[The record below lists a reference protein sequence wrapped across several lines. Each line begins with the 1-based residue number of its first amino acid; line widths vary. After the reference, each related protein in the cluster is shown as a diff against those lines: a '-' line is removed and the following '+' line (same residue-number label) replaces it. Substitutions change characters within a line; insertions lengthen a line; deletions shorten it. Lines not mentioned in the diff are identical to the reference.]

1 MKKLLVRASMLS
13 ATIAATLATAA
24 PAFAQ
29 QGSEPSGGTDVSTTV
44 IWSLIGVGIFSLALG
59 ILYLLK
65 RHVGGFPEDPS
76 WVAPISIQRASELPS
91 EDAHGHDDHGDSHG
105 HAPAH

>member
-1 MKKLLVRASMLS
+1 MKKLFVRASLLS
-13 ATIAATLATAA
+13 ATIAAALATVA

-29 QGSEPSGGTDVSTTV
+29 EGTEPSGGTDISTTV
-44 IWSLIGVGIFSLALG
+44 IWSLIGVGIFSLAMG

-65 RHVGGFPEDPS
+65 RQVGGFPENPS

-91 EDAHGHDDHGDSHG
+91 EPDAHGHDDHG

>member
-1 MKKLLVRASMLS
+1 VTLLS

-29 QGSEPSGGTDVSTTV
+29 NGETSGGTDVSTTV
-44 IWSLIGVGIFSLALG
+44 IWSLIGVGIFSLALA

-65 RHVGGFPEDPS
+65 RQVGGFPENPS

-91 EDAHGHDDHGDSHG
+91 EPDAHGHDGHGDSHG